1 LTEAVDDIKDE
12 LELFDNVTKS
22 HSQLDELAVLLGVDD
37 RETAWNLVFD
47 VNTAS
52 NIILEVYSSLQEY
65 LDKKD
70 VESATKFVDK
80 YDWLLDSDTLERF
93 MPNIDNDYKSAKE
106 LLKPESSL
114 EINLFEDS
122 EKQEFIMG
130 IDKNLIF
137 ILDTDDRVYGKVLV
151 DDKELSEENGYYKWG
166 FSEGTYPTIILS
178 EDYMKTLKVGK
189 YTIKFILD
197 DGRNVETTFTIVEE
211 DDDIDD
217 SNNNLDKENE
227 NSSNNSQTEDDSS
240 SNLDKGNE
248 NSSNNPQTGDD
259 IVLFTVISLI
269 AVVGLTIVIKVKKYV
284 KE

>member
-80 YDWLLDSDTLERF
+80 YDWLSDSDTLERF

-197 DGRNVETTFTIVEE
+197 DGRTVETTFTIIEE

-217 SNNNLDKENE
+217 SNND
-227 NSSNNSQTEDDSS
+227 
-240 SNLDKGNE
+240 LDKGNE
-248 NSSNNPQTGDD
+248 NSSNNPQTGDN
-259 IVLFTVISLI
+259 IVSFVIISLV
-269 AVVGLTIVIKVKKYV
+269 AVVGIFATIKIKEYV
-284 KE
+284 K